1 MKIQVLTIFPELFG
15 SFLKAPLTARA
26 IANESLELKI
36 IDIKDYASGSFRHID
51 DSPYGGGAGMIL
63 KCQPVLDALHAAES
77 PDSWRILLSP
87 SGKPYDQKHAHELLK
102 KKDLIL
108 IAGHYEGF
116 DARIEAEAD
125 EWISTGDYI
134 LSGGEIPAMTIMDSM
149 IRLLGGTIRAAS
161 TEEESFEDGLL
172 EYPQYTKPRI
182 YEGMQ
187 VPEVLLS
194 GNHEA
199 IRRWKLKESLRR
211 TLEHRPDL
219 LKDRKLTKEET
230 ELMEELQNELS
241 NPRD

>member
-1 MKIQVLTIFPELFG
+1 MKIQVLTIFPELFD

-26 IANESLELKI
+26 ISRGALSLRI
-36 IDIKDYASGSFRHID
+36 IDIRTYAEGSFRHID

-87 SGKPYDQKHAHELLK
+87 SGRPYDQKHAHKLLQK
-102 KKDLIL
+102 EDLIL

-116 DARIEAEAD
+116 DARIEEAAD
-125 EWISTGDYI
+125 EEISTGDYI
-134 LSGGEIPAMTIMDSM
+134 LSGGELPAMTIMDSL
-149 IRLLGGTIRAAS
+149 IRLLDGTIRQES

-172 EYPQYTKPRI
+172 EYPQYTKPRS
-182 YEGMQ
+182 YEGKQ

-199 IRRWKLKESLRR
+199 IRRWKLKQSLQR
-211 TLEHRPDL
+211 TLERRPDL
-219 LKDRKLTKEET
+219 LKDRKFTEE
-230 ELMEELQNELS
+230 EQKLMEELYGIRD
-241 NPRD
+241 PRN

>member
-1 MKIQVLTIFPELFG
+1 
-15 SFLKAPLTARA
+15 
-26 IANESLELKI
+26 
-36 IDIKDYASGSFRHID
+36 
-51 DSPYGGGAGMIL
+51 
-63 KCQPVLDALHAAES
+63 
-77 PDSWRILLSP
+77 
-87 SGKPYDQKHAHELLK
+87 
-102 KKDLIL
+102 
-108 IAGHYEGF
+108 
-116 DARIEAEAD
+116 
-125 EWISTGDYI
+125 
-134 LSGGEIPAMTIMDSM
+134 MTIMDSM